1 MQRLAIGMAGQR
13 NGKGTFE
20 TCELGAPRGGRATG
34 AVDEHGAGR
43 FDIRHLGLIRHPRDG
58 TPLVASSV
66 VAHLLIAVDFDGTIT
81 MRDTLHVIVDA
92 YGCPGEWDELEP
104 ALHVG
109 EITVEQ
115 AMEQQFGAVSAP
127 HDQVIELVL
136 AHAGTRP
143 GFTNLV
149 SWAEHAGHRVVVISA
164 GFRCLVDEVLRGL
177 GVGYLEVVANDAVFT
192 AEGCTLVWSEDRGDT
207 CEICGRRCKRHAIR
221 ARIDA
226 DRLVY
231 VGDGISDRCA
241 SLLADAV
248 FARADL
254 ASWLEDQGVP
264 FTPFDDFHDVIR
276 VLERD
281 LELVEAA

>member
-43 FDIRHLGLIRHPRDG
+43 FDIGYLGLIRHPRDG

-104 ALHVG
+104 ALRVG
-109 EITVEQ
+109 EITV
-115 AMEQQFGAVSAP
+115 EQQFGAVSAP

-192 AEGCTLVWSEDRGDT
+192 AEGCTPVWSEDRGDT

>member
-20 TCELGAPRGGRATG
+20 TCELGPPRGGRATG

-43 FDIRHLGLIRHPRDG
+43 FDIGHLGLVHHPRDG

-66 VAHLLIAVDFDGTIT
+66 VAHLFIAVDFDGTIT

-92 YGCPGEWDELEP
+92 HGRPDEWDELES
-104 ALHVG
+104 ALRARA
-109 EITVEQ
+109 ITVEQ

-127 HDQVIELVL
+127 HDQVIELLL
-136 AHAGTRP
+136 AHAGTRA
-143 GFTNLV
+143 GFTDLV
-149 SWAEHAGHRVVVISA
+149 SWAEHASHRVVVIST
-164 GFRCLVDEVLRGL
+164 GFRCVVDEVLRGL
-177 GVGYLEVVANDAVFT
+177 GVGHLEVVANTAVFT

-207 CEICGRRCKRHAIR
+207 CEICGCRCKRHAIR
-221 ARIDA
+221 ERTDA
-226 DRLVY
+226 DRLVS

-248 FARADL
+248 FARAGL
-254 ASWLEDQGVP
+254 ALWLEDQGVP
-264 FTPFDDFHDVIR
+264 LTPFDDFHDVIR

-281 LELVEAA
+281 LELAEAA